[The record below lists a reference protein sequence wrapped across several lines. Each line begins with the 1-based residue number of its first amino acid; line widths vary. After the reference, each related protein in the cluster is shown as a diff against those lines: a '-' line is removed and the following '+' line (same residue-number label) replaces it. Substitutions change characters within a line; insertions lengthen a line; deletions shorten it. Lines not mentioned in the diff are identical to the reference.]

1 MKEPKRALFEY
12 VRVDNSGVE
21 RELARIASAFE
32 AFLQQEYGYISHPP
46 VPIVDDKGDEVAYTD
61 DVKTLAQDL
70 RDLQRTFAETD
81 DEQEARE
88 GTKGH
93 PTGE

>member
-1 MKEPKRALFEY
+1 MKDKRALFEY
-12 VRVDNSGVE
+12 IRVDNSGVE
-21 RELARIASAFE
+21 RELKRIADAFE
-32 AFLQQEYGYISHPP
+32 AFLQQSFGYVTHPTP
-46 VPIVDDKGDEVAYTD
+46 LTVDDKGDEVAYTD

-70 RDLQRTFAETD
+70 RDLQRTFAETE

-93 PTGE
+93 DTGE